1 MTWSMARV
9 VVARAAAAGAVAA
22 GAAVAR
28 ARAAAARAAAAG
40 AAAARAL
47 GWTMLAAMAHS
58 NAMGG
63 AAGASPPRRGC
74 ALLRMA

>member
-1 MTWSMARV
+1 LTWSMARV

-28 ARAAAARAAAAG
+28 AAAARAAAAG

-47 GWTMLAAMAHS
+47 GWTMLAEMAHS